1 MRMLLSR
8 GTLVGAMLL
17 IAVGLPHAVPQRQL
31 IAQSASI
38 SEVPLPA
45 PVSAPTPRVVPIT
58 TMTPSVAATAAPT
71 PTPRPRI
78 VAAVRPAK
86 PKAQPIIASAR
97 PAAGG
102 PVTVASGAAEFAL
115 VNQDRRAAGL
125 PPLQWNACLA
135 NVAVGQASR
144 MATANYMSHAG
155 GKTLDLACHLDGSWT
170 GENIGMQGGSID
182 DVWMNNWFM
191 NDAPHRANILGIHY
205 HYAAAAWVWSAS
217 HTAYLAV
224 EFG

>member
-1 MRMLLSR
+1 M
-8 GTLVGAMLL
+8 
-17 IAVGLPHAVPQRQL
+17 
-31 IAQSASI
+31 
-38 SEVPLPA
+38 
-45 PVSAPTPRVVPIT
+45 
-58 TMTPSVAATAAPT
+58 AA
-71 PTPRPRI
+71 
-78 VAAVRPAK
+78 
-86 PKAQPIIASAR
+86 
-97 PAAGG
+97 
-102 PVTVASGAAEFAL
+102 
-115 VNQDRRAAGL
+115 
-125 PPLQWNACLA
+125 
-135 NVAVGQASR
+135 
-144 MATANYMSHAG
+144 ANYMSHAG

>member
-17 IAVGLPHAVPQRQL
+17 IAVGLPHAVPQRQV
-31 IAQSASI
+31 IAQSAAI
-38 SEVPLPA
+38 SELPLPA
-45 PVSAPTPRVVPIT
+45 PVSAPTPRVIPIT
-58 TMTPSVAATAAPT
+58 TTKASVVGTAS
-71 PTPRPRI
+71 PTPRPRTLTAI
-78 VAAVRPAK
+78 RPAK
-86 PKAQPIIASAR
+86 PRTQATAAPAR
-97 PAAGG
+97 PAPGV
-102 PVTVASGAAEFAL
+102 PVTVASGATQFAL
-115 VNQDRRAAGL
+115 INQDRRAAGL

-144 MATANYMSHAG
+144 MAAANYMSHAG

-191 NDAPHRANILGIHY
+191 NDAPHRANILGIHI
-205 HYAAAAWVWSAS
+205 
-217 HTAYLAV
+217 TTR
-224 EFG
+224 

>member
-1 MRMLLSR
+1 
-8 GTLVGAMLL
+8 MLL
-17 IAVGLPHAVPQRQL
+17 IAVGLPHTAPQRQL
-31 IAQSASI
+31 IAQSAAI
-38 SEVPLPA
+38 SELPVSA
-45 PVSAPTPRVVPIT
+45 PVSAPTPRVIPVAT
-58 TMTPSVAATAAPT
+58 ATPLPSIAATAAAT
-71 PTPRPRI
+71 PKPRPRV
-78 VAAVRPAK
+78 VAAIRPAK
-86 PKAQPIIASAR
+86 PRAQPTAAPAR
-97 PAAGG
+97 PGPAG
-102 PVTVASGAAEFAL
+102 PVTVASGATEFAL
-115 VNQDRRAAGL
+115 INQDRRAAGL

-135 NVAVGQASR
+135 NVAVGQATR

-155 GKTLDLACHLDGSWT
+155 GKTIDLGCHLDGSWT

-205 HYAAAAWVWSAS
+205 HYVAAAWVWSAS